1 MYYLISAFC
10 RAVPLKATTLRGING
25 SEERATPV
33 ARLHFM
39 FIPGCGSPSVDMVKV
54 APFLLPSWWGQG
66 AQPFLQYAAKEKTM
80 KIIYWAIAL
89 GLVIS
94 AVNTWAANS
103 EKPKMEM
110 RAYGEYLKPKFDD
123 FWDKAYGG
131 GIQGVMWVN
140 ADFALAAG
148 LGIQSWKVNEEIF
161 GQRSGYAS
169 GLGVGEAHQIVGD
182 ATMVSLGA
190 SGMYD
195 IPLGEKAKIRL
206 EGGIRYVVISP
217 SIDYEYA
224 IAVTDGRY
232 VYWEEYQYEVD
243 IDNGFVGFI
252 GADFDYDMGSGWR
265 IFAGGGYQF
274 DISKG
279 DISAE
284 SLNIGE
290 NELAGAFIRGGVS
303 RSF

>member
-1 MYYLISAFC
+1 
-10 RAVPLKATTLRGING
+10 
-25 SEERATPV
+25 
-33 ARLHFM
+33 
-39 FIPGCGSPSVDMVKV
+39 
-54 APFLLPSWWGQG
+54 
-66 AQPFLQYAAKEKTM
+66 M